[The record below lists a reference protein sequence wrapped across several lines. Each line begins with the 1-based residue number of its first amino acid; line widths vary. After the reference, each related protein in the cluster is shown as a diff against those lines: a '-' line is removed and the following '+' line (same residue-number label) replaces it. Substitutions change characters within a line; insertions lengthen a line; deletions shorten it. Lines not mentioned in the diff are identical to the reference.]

1 MFFCS
6 ALCALVL
13 SSCAAPEQSES
24 QNPGEIAN
32 VSKVGTTVVAI
43 NASRLSVVG
52 AEISEDADVVYTGK
66 DIRPRVLVTN
76 IYSEEMKE
84 NEEYQLTYTDNI
96 KCGIAVIKAT
106 GINAYKD
113 ETEAYFPIVPAK
125 AVILDASSNGTTVNV
140 TLEDQSESGL
150 SGYKVRL
157 REKGTEE
164 WKTVKLSVNQTKA
177 EFKNLKKGTEY
188 EISACGYIDTSEA
201 AEKYWGI
208 ETEYNGIDSD
218 IKKVTCN

>member
-1 MFFCS
+1 M
-6 ALCALVL
+6 L

-66 DIRPRVLVTN
+66 EIRPRVLVTN

-157 REKGTEE
+157 REKGTE
-164 WKTVKLSVNQTKA
+164 
-177 EFKNLKKGTEY
+177 Y